1 MFRKKIK
8 FIIDKDY
15 YTKEEVEESYIKR
28 FPANMPS
35 YMKIIPPFVF
45 HKGLGKFIKGNS
57 TARTCSGMINLFKRS
72 FIYYSPWDIQILF
85 EEDKIVSANFGSHED
100 LNKNVLHVSH
110 GNHQLLDYIPNC
122 PYKKIIKIM
131 PHIGIKTNVP
141 YILSHPWWHYPNVE
155 IVPGILHPN
164 SPDMNFFIPIRKNQ
178 NELLIKQGTPMF
190 TATFLTE
197 KKVDFKFEYGIQ
209 PFKVFKT
216 FSNLKQHV
224 LDSF

>member
-8 FIIDKDY
+8 IFADKNY
-15 YTKEEVEESYIKR
+15 YTKEEVESYIKR

-35 YMKIIPPFVF
+35 YMKIMPSFFF
-45 HKGLGKFIKGNS
+45 HKGLAKFIKGNS

-72 FIYYSPWDIQILF
+72 FVYCSPWDIQILF
-85 EEDKIVSANFGSHED
+85 EGDQIVSANFGAHED
-100 LNKNVLHVSH
+100 LNRNVLHSLH
-110 GNHQLLDYIPNC
+110 DNHQLLDYVPNN
-122 PYKKIIKIM
+122 PYKAIIKIM
-131 PHIGIKTNVP
+131 PNIGIKTNVS
-141 YILSHPWWHYPNVE
+141 YIISHPWWHFTNIE
-155 IVPGILHPN
+155 TVPGIAPPASNDL
-164 SPDMNFFIPIRKNQ
+164 NFFIPIRKNQ
-178 NELLIKQGTPMF
+178 DELLIKQGTPMF